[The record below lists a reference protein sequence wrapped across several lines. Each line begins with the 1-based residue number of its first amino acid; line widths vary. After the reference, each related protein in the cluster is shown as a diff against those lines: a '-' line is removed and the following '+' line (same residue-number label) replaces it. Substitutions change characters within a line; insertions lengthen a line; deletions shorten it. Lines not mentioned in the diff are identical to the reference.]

1 MSQLQG
7 RGLLVRDDVIH
18 VGGAGSARISEPHH
32 LDRSRTKSKD
42 LVTGTLGVAVHVQ
55 QDVDTVLEKMKK
67 HSEYNLGRTS
77 FLCLS

>member
-1 MSQLQG
+1 MSQLQR
-7 RGLLVRDDVIH
+7 RGLLIRDDVIH

-55 QDVDTVLEKMKK
+55 QDVNTVLKEMTK
-67 HSEYNLGRTS
+67 HVEYVVSR
-77 FLCLS
+77 